1 MTPKHIRRTDRRNNV
16 HNMTKGRDGLV
27 TKSFAPQTRHSLD
40 VVAIEVSAKQSMIE
54 NCSKDD
60 YK

>member
-16 HNMTKGRDGLV
+16 HNMTSRRDGVV
-27 TKSFAPQTRHSLD
+27 TKSFAPQTRDALD
-40 VVAIEVSAKQSMIE
+40 VVAIQVNAKQSMIE